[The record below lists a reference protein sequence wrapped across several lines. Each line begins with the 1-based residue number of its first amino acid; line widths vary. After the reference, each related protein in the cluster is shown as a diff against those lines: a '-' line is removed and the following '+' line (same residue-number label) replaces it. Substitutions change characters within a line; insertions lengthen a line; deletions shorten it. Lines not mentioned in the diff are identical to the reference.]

1 MGAIVKVR
9 NVKLGDGMPKI
20 CIPVTDTNLDDLKK
34 SVNLIR
40 NTPFDLI
47 EWRADFYTG
56 MEDPEVR
63 IKAMTLFRNAL
74 GNIPVLFTIR
84 TSVEGGMMEID
95 TEAYTKTILAVI
107 DSGLIDLVDVEL
119 SRGEETMKT
128 IVAAAHRVG
137 VKVVASRHD
146 FTATP
151 DKNIIISN
159 LCLMQSLGADIVKF
173 AVMPQCERDV
183 LTLLDATL
191 TMKEEHSDTPVI
203 TMSMSPTGVISRIC
217 GQLLRDL
224 RNRRKGICA
233 GADPSEPVK
242 HVPANTGINDCSNG
256 YELLHNDTPLCPAP
270 LCSLSVK
277 SL

>member
-56 MEDPEVR
+56 MEDPEIR

-95 TEAYTKTILAVI
+95 TETYTKTILAVI

-151 DKNIIISN
+151 DKNIIVNN

-217 GQLLRDL
+217 GQLGRLLRDL

-233 GADPSEPVK
+233 GADPGEPVK

-256 YELLHNDTPLCPAP
+256 YELLHNVPPVSGSPLLTFC
-270 LCSLSVK
+270 
-277 SL
+277 

>member
-20 CIPVTDTNLDDLKK
+20 CIPVTDTNLNDLKK

-40 NTPFDLI
+40 NTPFYLI
-47 EWRADFYTG
+47 EWRADFY
-56 MEDPEVR
+56 D
-63 IKAMTLFRNAL
+63 
-74 GNIPVLFTIR
+74 
-84 TSVEGGMMEID
+84 
-95 TEAYTKTILAVI
+95 YTKTILAVI

-119 SRGEETMKT
+119 SRGEDTMKT

-151 DKNIIISN
+151 DKNIIVNN

-173 AVMPQCERDV
+173 AVMPQCDRDV

-191 TMKEEHSDTPVI
+191 TMKEEHNETPVI
-203 TMSMSPTGVISRIC
+203 TMSMSPSGVISRIC
-217 GQLLRDL
+217 GQLV
-224 RNRRKGICA
+224 GSCVTFGTA
-233 GADPSEPVK
+233 GQASAPGPI
-242 HVPANTGINDCSNG
+242 PAN
-256 YELLHNDTPLCPAP
+256 LLSTFLKTLA
-270 LCSLSVK
+270 
-277 SL
+277 

>member
-63 IKAMTLFRNAL
+63 TKAMTLFRNAL

-84 TSVEGGMMEID
+84 TRVEGGMMEID
-95 TEAYTKTILAVI
+95 TETYTKTILAVI

-119 SRGEETMKT
+119 SRGEDTMKT

-151 DKNIIISN
+151 DN

-173 AVMPQCERDV
+173 AVMPQCDRDV
-183 LTLLDATL
+183 LTLLDATM
-191 TMKEEHSDTPVI
+191 TMKEEHNETPVI
-203 TMSMSPTGVISRIC
+203 TMSMSPAGVISRIC
-217 GQLLRDL
+217 GQLV
-224 RNRRKGICA
+224 GSCVTFGTA
-233 GADPSEPVK
+233 GKASAPGQI
-242 HVPANTGINDCSNG
+242 PAN
-256 YELLHNDTPLCPAP
+256 LLSTFLKTLA
-270 LCSLSVK
+270 
-277 SL
+277 

>member
-1 MGAIVKVR
+1 
-9 NVKLGDGMPKI
+9 
-20 CIPVTDTNLDDLKK
+20 
-34 SVNLIR
+34 
-40 NTPFDLI
+40 
-47 EWRADFYTG
+47 
-56 MEDPEVR
+56 
-63 IKAMTLFRNAL
+63 MTLFRNSL

-84 TSVEGGMMEID
+84 TSVEGGMLEID
-95 TEAYTKTILAVI
+95 TETYTKTILAVI
-107 DSGLIDLVDVEL
+107 DSDLIDLVDVEL

-217 GQLLRDL
+217 GQLV
-224 RNRRKGICA
+224 GSCVTFGTA
-233 GADPSEPVK
+233 GKASAPGQI
-242 HVPANTGINDCSNG
+242 PAN
-256 YELLHNDTPLCPAP
+256 LLSTFLQA
-270 LCSLSVK
+270 LA
-277 SL
+277 

>member
-1 MGAIVKVR
+1 
-9 NVKLGDGMPKI
+9 
-20 CIPVTDTNLDDLKK
+20 
-34 SVNLIR
+34 
-40 NTPFDLI
+40 
-47 EWRADFYTG
+47 
-56 MEDPEVR
+56 
-63 IKAMTLFRNAL
+63 
-74 GNIPVLFTIR
+74 
-84 TSVEGGMMEID
+84 MEID

-217 GQLLRDL
+217 GQLV
-224 RNRRKGICA
+224 GSCVTFGTA
-233 GADPSEPVK
+233 GKASAPGQIPANPVK

-256 YELLHNDTPLCPAP
+256 YELLHNDTPCVQLPSAHFLLNP
-270 LCSLSVK
+270 YKL
-277 SL
+277 